1 MSALVVDTSAWV
13 WYLRG
18 KEQKDLD
25 WALEEGHVHLPPFVV
40 AELFS
45 GKMKPR
51 ERAGLEDLMRD
62 LPLCETPLEHWIRVG
77 ELRRSLGA
85 KGLQVSTPDAHVAQC
100 ALDLGGRLLT
110 EDRVFALIARHT
122 SLELAGST

>member
-18 KEQKDLD
+18 QEQKELD
-25 WALEEGHVHLPPFVV
+25 SALQDGHVHLPPIVV

-45 GKMKPR
+45 GKLKPTQ
-51 ERAGLEDLMRD
+51 RAGLEDLIRD

-77 ELRRSLGA
+77 ELRRRLGA
-85 KGLQVSTPDAHVAQC
+85 KGFQISTPDAHVAQC
-100 ALDLGGRLLT
+100 ALDLDGRLLT

-122 SLELAGST
+122 SLELAGRT